1 MFREHMQ
8 PSLACYQSAIQDS
21 IIKVLRLLE
30 ANHSLAKQNEQLR
43 NAIIKETSGG
53 WQWHDAA
60 HALHEHED
68 LCMGM
73 SLRSLPEDVADDT
86 EQACLMSENGG
97 SPFLASMLQIA
108 TSMEKQA
115 GDPCLL
121 HQSKDTNNICSPGK
135 AALSVKIQ
143 ESVPAG
149 SAWEPHPFLAVDPP
163 EAAQRECRQTVSFSS
178 ADVTDSAPAAPPL
191 HSSKADRNQHVLPC
205 VLSTVPMAGQLYGP
219 RSEPAGGVERQLECM
234 IGSGEIASS
243 AAYLGEQ
250 ISDQRPPPK
259 TSPERMR
266 ILPPGVTTIVVRN
279 VPARLSQKQL
289 LQLWPP
295 DGTYDLMY
303 LPYSMRKQSRS
314 GLVFVNMVTHEAAL
328 NFTAKW
334 HGHKIANVVGAKRL
348 RIGVAEVQGFVGNLQ
363 HFKASNVGR
372 MHNEELLPV
381 AFKGTQRLDFKS
393 LLAGLQGPASAGGRK
408 KR

>member
-1 MFREHMQ
+1 MQ
-8 PSLACYQSAIQDS
+8 SSIACYQSVIQDS
-21 IIKVLRLLE
+21 ITKVLRTLE

-43 NAIIKETSGG
+43 NAIIKETTGG

-73 SLRSLPEDVADDT
+73 SLSSLPEDLADST
-86 EQACLMSENGG
+86 EQACRMSGNGG

-115 GDPCLL
+115 GDSCLL

-143 ESVPAG
+143 ESVPAQL
-149 SAWEPHPFLAVDPP
+149 AWEPYPFLAADPP
-163 EAAQRECRQTVSFSS
+163 EAALGKCRQTVSSSS
-178 ADVTDSAPAAPPL
+178 ADVTDSAPAASPL
-191 HSSKADRNQHVLPC
+191 NGSKADRNQRVFPC

-234 IGSGEIASS
+234 IGSGEIAAS
-243 AAYLGEQ
+243 AADLEEQ
-250 ISDQRPPPK
+250 ISNQQPPPK
-259 TSPERMR
+259 TSSERMR
-266 ILPPGVTTIVVRN
+266 TLPPGVTTIVVRN
-279 VPARLSQKQL
+279 VPARFSQEQL

-303 LPYSMRKQSRS
+303 LPSSMQNQRRS
-314 GLVFVNMVTHEAAL
+314 GLVFINMVAHEAAL
-328 NFTAKW
+328 DFTAKW
-334 HGHKIANVVGAKRL
+334 HGHKIENVVGAKRL
-348 RIGVAEVQGFVGNLQ
+348 HIGVAEVQGFVGNLQ
-363 HFKASNVGR
+363 HLKASNVAR
-372 MHNEELLPV
+372 MRNEKLLPV

>member
-1 MFREHMQ
+1 MQ
-8 PSLACYQSAIQDS
+8 SSIACYQSVIQDS
-21 IIKVLRLLE
+21 ITKVLRTLE

-43 NAIIKETSGG
+43 NAIIKETTGG

-73 SLRSLPEDVADDT
+73 SLSSLPEDLADST
-86 EQACLMSENGG
+86 EQACRMSGNGG

-115 GDPCLL
+115 GDSCLL

-143 ESVPAG
+143 ESVPAQ
-149 SAWEPHPFLAVDPP
+149 SAWEPYPFLAADPP
-163 EAAQRECRQTVSFSS
+163 EAAQGKCRQTVSSSS
-178 ADVTDSAPAAPPL
+178 ADVTDSAPAASPL
-191 HSSKADRNQHVLPC
+191 NGSKADRNQRVFPC

-234 IGSGEIASS
+234 IGSGEIAAS
-243 AAYLGEQ
+243 AADLEEQ
-250 ISDQRPPPK
+250 ISNQQPPPK
-259 TSPERMR
+259 TSSERMR
-266 ILPPGVTTIVVRN
+266 TLPPGVTTIVVRN
-279 VPARLSQKQL
+279 VPARFSQEQL

-303 LPYSMRKQSRS
+303 LPYSMQKQRRS
-314 GLVFVNMVTHEAAL
+314 GLVFINMVAHEAAL
-328 NFTAKW
+328 DFTAKW
-334 HGHKIANVVGAKRL
+334 HGHKIENVVGAKRL
-348 RIGVAEVQGFVGNLQ
+348 HIGVAEVQGFVGNLQ
-363 HFKASNVGR
+363 HLKASNVAR
-372 MHNEELLPV
+372 MRNEKLLPV

-393 LLAGLQGPASAGGRK
+393 LLVGLQVPASAGGRK
-408 KR
+408 RR